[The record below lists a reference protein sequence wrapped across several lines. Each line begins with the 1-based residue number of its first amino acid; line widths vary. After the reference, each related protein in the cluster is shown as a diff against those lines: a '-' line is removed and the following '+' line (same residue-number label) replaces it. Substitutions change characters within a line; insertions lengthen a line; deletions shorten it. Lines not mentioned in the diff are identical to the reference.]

1 MSKEIK
7 LVMYHYVRDLKN
19 SAYPHIKG
27 LDQSVFEKQMAYMK
41 EHYTFLSMEDLV
53 EAVVTKNDRLLPEHG
68 VLLTFDDGYVDHY
81 EVVYKVLR
89 KYGAKGAFFPNA
101 MAVKDHKLLTVNR
114 IHFILAAAEAG
125 EKVTIQKLVEECRRQ
140 VEMYRR
146 EGIDLPEF
154 EKLYQ
159 KLAVPNRWDPGE
171 VIFVKRLLQN
181 ALPERIRTDI
191 AKELFARY
199 IGEEEESLAKSLYM
213 YRQQREEMKDLGM
226 CYGIDGY
233 DNFWIG
239 KVEED

>member
-89 KYGAKGAFFPNA
+89 KYGAKGDFFP
-101 MAVKDHKLLTVNR
+101 
-114 IHFILAAAEAG
+114 
-125 EKVTIQKLVEECRRQ
+125 
-140 VEMYRR
+140 
-146 EGIDLPEF
+146 
-154 EKLYQ
+154 
-159 KLAVPNRWDPGE
+159 
-171 VIFVKRLLQN
+171 
-181 ALPERIRTDI
+181 
-191 AKELFARY
+191 
-199 IGEEEESLAKSLYM
+199 
-213 YRQQREEMKDLGM
+213 
-226 CYGIDGY
+226 
-233 DNFWIG
+233 
-239 KVEED
+239 